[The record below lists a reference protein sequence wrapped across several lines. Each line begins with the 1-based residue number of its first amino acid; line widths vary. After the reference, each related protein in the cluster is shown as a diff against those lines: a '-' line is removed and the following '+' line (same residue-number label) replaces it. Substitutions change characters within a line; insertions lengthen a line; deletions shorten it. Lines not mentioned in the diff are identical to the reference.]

1 MLCRRRAGTPIQ
13 QRGFMSSEVIA
24 ILGVG
29 VGLAALILS
38 LAGLLVTLFI
48 RSERRSQER
57 HDRLEA
63 QFHTFRTEIRAE
75 WAAFRAEIKEEMATH
90 RAEMRAEWETFR
102 AETREE
108 LATHQ
113 EELAAHKTD
122 TARQFAAVNAR
133 LDNLQASLEQ
143 RFDAIERSQAKL
155 EGQLEII
162 QGLLFQ
168 RATIS

>member
-1 MLCRRRAGTPIQ
+1 MLCRRGAGTPIQ

-38 LAGLLVTLFI
+38 LAGLVVTLFI

-63 QFHTFRTEIRAE
+63 QFHAFRIEIRAE
-75 WAAFRAEIKEEMATH
+75 WNDFRAEIRGDLATH
-90 RAEMRAEWETFR
+90 RAEINGQ
-102 AETREE
+102 

-113 EELAAHKTD
+113 EELAAHKSD

-133 LDNLQASLEQ
+133 LDNLQTSLEQ

-168 RATIS
+168 RVTIS

>member
-1 MLCRRRAGTPIQ
+1 
-13 QRGFMSSEVIA
+13 MSSEVIA

-38 LAGLLVTLFI
+38 LGGLLVTLFI

-63 QFHTFRTEIRAE
+63 QFH
-75 WAAFRAEIKEEMATH
+75 AFRAEMRADQDAHRTEINEKLATH
-90 RAEMRAEWETFR
+90 RAEINEK
-102 AETREE
+102 
-108 LATHQ
+108 LAIHL
-113 EELAAHKTD
+113 EELAAHKAD
-122 TARQFAAVNAR
+122 TANQFAAVNAR
-133 LDNLQASLEQ
+133 LDNLQACLEQ
-143 RFDAIERSQAKL
+143 RFDAVERSQAKL

-168 RATIS
+168 RVTIS

>member
-1 MLCRRRAGTPIQ
+1 
-13 QRGFMSSEVIA
+13 MSSEVIA

-38 LAGLLVTLFI
+38 LGGLLVTLFI

-63 QFHTFRTEIRAE
+63 QFH
-75 WAAFRAEIKEEMATH
+75 AF
-90 RAEMRAEWETFR
+90 RAEMRADQDAHRTEINEK
-102 AETREE
+102 

-113 EELAAHKTD
+113 EELAAHKAD
-122 TARQFAAVNAR
+122 TANQFAAVNVR
-133 LDNLQASLEQ
+133 LDNLQACLEQ

-155 EGQLEII
+155 EGSWR
-162 QGLLFQ
+162 LFKGCC
-168 RATIS
+168 SSG